1 MRRTWRSLLLFLA
14 AILVLGSVGCGDD
27 KKDGLFSDAPPP
39 PPPPRRGAAP
49 AASAAVGDAG
59 VEAGEEKALFR
70 EEDFIETE
78 LSRDP
83 FRSFAKLFAQ
93 DTTAAARTQR
103 EVLLDKYTIDELKL
117 VGIVTGTA
125 EHRAMLVDPTGTG
138 WIVQRGQF
146 IGKAELV
153 RGTGPSSA
161 SYELNWRVDQIR
173 DGDLVLVRE
182 DPAHSDIPPA
192 TRVIPLRPE
201 DTESASR

>member
-1 MRRTWRSLLLFLA
+1 MSCTWRSLVLILATVVLLA
-14 AILVLGSVGCGDD
+14 GCGDD
-27 KKDGLFSDAPPP
+27 KSSGLFSDTPPP
-39 PPPPRRGAAP
+39 PPPPRGPTASP
-49 AASAAVGDAG
+49 VASADGGADAG
-59 VEAGEEKALFR
+59 DDQLVFR
-70 EEDFIETE
+70 EEDFVETE

-83 FRSFAKLFAQ
+83 FRSFIRLFA
-93 DTTAAARTQR
+93 DENKSAAKTQR
-103 EVLLDKYTIDELKL
+103 DVLLDRYSIDELKL

-138 WIVQRGQF
+138 WIVHRGQF

-153 RGTGPSSA
+153 RGTGGSGA
-161 SYELNWRVDQIR
+161 SYELNWRVDRIR

-201 DTESASR
+201 DTTAGG